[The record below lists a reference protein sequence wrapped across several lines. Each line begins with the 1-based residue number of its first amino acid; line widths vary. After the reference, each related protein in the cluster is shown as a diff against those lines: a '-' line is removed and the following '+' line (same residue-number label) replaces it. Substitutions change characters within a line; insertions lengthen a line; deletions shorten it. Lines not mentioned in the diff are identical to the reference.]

1 MLNPFSVEKESNP
14 TRFDFLPNKIP
25 YPDFTR
31 EANYDAFPKEN
42 SNSFL
47 FEDKLNNDSNE
58 IKLEDNSFQNGRID
72 SKESTETIFDFSLQ
86 KDLKIVFL
94 VFYRRIIQTTYT
106 DVMLEVKTLEKKV
119 II

>member
-14 TRFDFLPNKIP
+14 TRLDFLPNQIP

-31 EANYDAFPKEN
+31 EANYGAFPKEN

-58 IKLEDNSFQNGRID
+58 IKLEDNSFQNERID
-72 SKESTETIFDFSLQ
+72 SKESTFH
-86 KDLKIVFL
+86 
-94 VFYRRIIQTTYT
+94 
-106 DVMLEVKTLEKKV
+106 
-119 II
+119 